1 MDKIAWIGTG
11 VMGHAM
17 VSHLIEAGHSV
28 KVYNRSLQ
36 KTEGLHA
43 QVCLSVEEVVK
54 DVDVVITMLG
64 YPKDVEEVYAKIF
77 KHQNTKPLCIDMTTS
92 APELAKRI
100 ALSAKDFGIEV
111 LDAPV
116 SGGDIGAKNASL
128 AIMVGGDENA
138 FTKAL
143 PLFEKMGK
151 TITYCGTS
159 GNGQHCKMAN
169 QIVVAGNV
177 AAVAESMSYAIKQG
191 LDPKLVL
198 QAISG
203 GAAASWQLSNNG
215 PKMIDRDDKPGFY
228 IHHFVKDL
236 LLVLNEAEQVG
247 LELPVVSEVLSSYQ
261 ALVDKGFASKGTQAL
276 IEHYLDES

>member
-1 MDKIAWIGTG
+1 MEKIAWIGTG

-17 VSHLIEAGHSV
+17 VSHLIKAGYPV
-28 KVYNRSLQ
+28 QVYNRSIQ
-36 KTEGLHA
+36 KTEGLNA
-43 QVCLSVEEVVK
+43 KVCLSIEDVVK
-54 DVDVVITMLG
+54 DVDIVFTMLG
-64 YPKDVEEVYAKIF
+64 YPKDVEEVYAEIF

-92 APELAKRI
+92 APDLAKQL
-100 ALSAKDFGIEV
+100 ALRASELGIEV

-128 AIMVGGDENA
+128 AIMVGGSEN
-138 FTKAL
+138 TYRKAL

-203 GAAASWQLSNNG
+203 GAAGSWQLTNNG
-215 PKMIDRDDKPGFY
+215 PKMIDHDDKPGFY

-236 LLVLNEAEQVG
+236 LLVLSEAENVG
-247 LELPVVSEVLSSYQ
+247 LELPIVSEVLSSYQ
-261 ALVDKGFASKGTQAL
+261 ALVDKGYASKGTQAL
-276 IEHYLDES
+276 IEHYLD

>member
-36 KTEGLHA
+36 KTEGLQA

-100 ALSAKDFGIEV
+100 ALSAKD
-111 LDAPV
+111 
-116 SGGDIGAKNASL
+116 
-128 AIMVGGDENA
+128 
-138 FTKAL
+138 
-143 PLFEKMGK
+143 
-151 TITYCGTS
+151 
-159 GNGQHCKMAN
+159 
-169 QIVVAGNV
+169 
-177 AAVAESMSYAIKQG
+177 
-191 LDPKLVL
+191 
-198 QAISG
+198 
-203 GAAASWQLSNNG
+203 
-215 PKMIDRDDKPGFY
+215 
-228 IHHFVKDL
+228 
-236 LLVLNEAEQVG
+236 LN
-247 LELPVVSEVLSSYQ
+247 
-261 ALVDKGFASKGTQAL
+261 D
-276 IEHYLDES
+276 

>member
-1 MDKIAWIGTG
+1 MERVAWIGTG

-17 VSHLIEAGHSV
+17 VSHLIKAGYPV
-28 KVYNRSLQ
+28 QVYNRSIQ
-36 KTEGLHA
+36 KTEGLNA
-43 QVCLSVEEVVK
+43 KICLSIEEVVK
-54 DVDVVITMLG
+54 DVDIIFTMLG
-64 YPKDVEEVYAKIF
+64 YPKDVEEVYAEIF

-92 APELAKRI
+92 APELAKQI
-100 ALSAKDFGIEV
+100 ALRAKELGIDV
-111 LDAPV
+111 IDAPV

-128 AIMVGGDENA
+128 AIMVGGSENA
-138 FTKAL
+138 YRKAL

-203 GAAASWQLSNNG
+203 GAAGSWQLTNNG
-215 PKMIDRDDKPGFY
+215 PKMIDHDDKPGFY

-236 LLVLNEAEQVG
+236 LLVLSEAENVG
-247 LELPVVSEVLSSYQ
+247 LELPIVSEVLSGYQ
-261 ALVDKGFASKGTQAL
+261 ALVDKGYASKGTQAL
-276 IEHYLDES
+276 IEHYLD

>member
-1 MDKIAWIGTG
+1 MEKIAWIGTG

-17 VSHLIEAGHSV
+17 VNHLIKAGYPV
-28 KVYNRSLQ
+28 KVYNRSLE
-36 KTEGLHA
+36 KAADLDA
-43 QVCLSVEEVVK
+43 QLCHSIEELIQ
-54 DVDVVITMLG
+54 DVDVVFTMLG
-64 YPKDVEEVYAKIF
+64 YPKDVDEVYAQIF
-77 KHQNTKPLCIDMTTS
+77 MHQNSKPVCIDMTTS
-92 APELAKRI
+92 SPELAKKI
-100 ALSAKDFGIEV
+100 AVQAQGLNMAV

-128 AIMVGGDENA
+128 AIMVGGDPTA
-138 FTKAL
+138 YHKVL
-143 PLFEKMGK
+143 PLFEKLGK
-151 TITYCGTS
+151 TITYCGPA
-159 GNGQHCKMAN
+159 GNGQHCKLAN

-203 GAAASWQLSNNG
+203 GAASSWQLLNNG
-215 PKMIDRDDKPGFY
+215 PKMIDHDDRPGFY

-236 LLVLNEAEQVG
+236 LLVLHEAEGVD

-261 ALVDKGFASKGTQAL
+261 ALVDKGYASKGTQAL
-276 IEHYLDES
+276 IDHYLD

>member
-1 MDKIAWIGTG
+1 MEKIAWIGTG

-17 VSHLIEAGHSV
+17 VSHLIKAGHPL
-28 KVYNRSLQ
+28 KVYNRSIQ
-36 KTEGLHA
+36 KTEGLDA
-43 QVCLSVEEVVK
+43 QVCSSIEDVVK
-54 DVDVVITMLG
+54 DVDVIFTMLG
-64 YPKDVEEVYAKIF
+64 YPKDVEEVYGEIF
-77 KHQNTKPLCIDMTTS
+77 KHQNTKPLLIDMTTS
-92 APELAKRI
+92 APELAKK
-100 ALSAKDFGIEV
+100 LSHKANTLGMQV

-138 FTKAL
+138 FIKAL
-143 PLFEKMGK
+143 PLFERMGK

-215 PKMIDRDDKPGFY
+215 PKMIDHDDKPGFY

-236 LLVLNEAEQVG
+236 LLVLEEAERVG

-261 ALVDKGFASKGTQAL
+261 SLVDKGYASKGTQAL
-276 IEHYLDES
+276 IEHYLD